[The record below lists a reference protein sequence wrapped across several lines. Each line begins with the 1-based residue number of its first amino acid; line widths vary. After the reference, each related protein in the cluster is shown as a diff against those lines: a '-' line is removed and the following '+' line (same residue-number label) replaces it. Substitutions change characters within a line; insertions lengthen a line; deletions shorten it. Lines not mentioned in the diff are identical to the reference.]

1 MPGSTNYTEAELV
14 YSLKE
19 RDKAAFDYLYEKYSG
34 ALYTTILNIVP
45 EKESANDI
53 LQEVFVKI
61 WRQLD
66 QYDPTKGRLFTW
78 MLNVARN
85 AAIDF
90 TRGKQFKNSRLNNEL
105 NESISSNTESN
116 TVNMDN
122 IGIAGVLKRLPDE
135 YGRLITLAYFKG
147 YTQDEIAKEENM
159 PLGTVKTRI
168 RKGLLE
174 LKKLL

>member
-1 MPGSTNYTEAELV
+1 MSGATNYTEAELV
-14 YSLKE
+14 FSLKE
-19 RDKAAFDYLYEKYSG
+19 RYKDAFEYLYTKYSG
-34 ALYTTILNIVP
+34 ALYTTILHIVP

-61 WRQLD
+61 WRQID
-66 QYDPTKGRLFTW
+66 QYDTAKGRLFTW
-78 MLNVARN
+78 MLNIARN

-90 TRGKQFKNSRLNNEL
+90 TRGKQFKNNSLNKEL
-105 NESISSNTESN
+105 DESVSPGMESSA
-116 TVNMDN
+116 VDN
-122 IGIAGVLKRLPDE
+122 IGIAGVVKRLPDE

-147 YTQDEIAKEENM
+147 YTQDEIAKQENM

-174 LKKLL
+174 LKKML